1 MLTHANEETLQDEN
15 VEWFMWYFCE
25 TLIWF
30 RLLSKTRLANIF
42 ESKRATKHCCKR
54 CCGRKKERQMSV
66 LADEERYSDTE
77 QLLKTCPEGYT
88 NWTSDRETLPP
99 STPSPT
105 ARLNLQGLQCG
116 ISVNESC
123 ATSHRDR
130 QEFSFTL
137 YDFDGRGKI
146 TKDDIAGLVTTIY
159 ETVGSSI
166 RVPQYG
172 SKTIKVKL
180 TVSPGRG
187 VRNSCTRSD
196 RNGSMQDG
204 DLRTPTMDNHRR
216 ETRRAHVSGRRSRRQ
231 NERTAVISQRRRR
244 ESPASSV
251 GSEGRLSDIEDG
263 QTHPRLSPS
272 VCQQQH
278 TTLQTGTALNCG
290 CCGRAKKRS
299 SSLQRQELLKIIQAN
314 MDKNNLSFQTSRKH
328 NLWNQQSKDK
338 SSAPFFQYLSKTK
351 NQSTSPMQSTT
362 SHNHTQ
368 PTFLAKTP
376 SSHQHKHRHREAE
389 QARAMAQVVKW
400 LEQEF
405 STKSKT
411 NGNMGQTKTG
421 CNASTGCASASA
433 RQEHHHVHEHVHHH
447 YHHYTDCTLPV

>member
-1 MLTHANEETLQDEN
+1 MNKAQ
-15 VEWFMWYFCE
+15 MA
-25 TLIWF
+25 
-30 RLLSKTRLANIF
+30 LLVRWWKQKFLSGYKQFSA
-42 ESKRATKHCCKR
+42 
-54 CCGRKKERQMSV
+54 V
-66 LADEERYSDTE
+66 LADEEKYSDTE
-77 QLLKTCPEGYT
+77 QLIKTCPEGYT
-88 NWTSDRETLPP
+88 NWTSDRETLAS

-105 ARLNLQGLQCG
+105 SRLNLQELQCG
-116 ISVNESC
+116 ISVNENC

-166 RVPQYG
+166 KVPQYG

-187 VRNSCTRSD
+187 VRNTSTRSD
-196 RNGSMQDG
+196 RNGSAHSG
-204 DLRTPTMDNHRR
+204 DIRSPTIDNHRR
-216 ETRRAHVSGRRSRRQ
+216 ETRRAHVSGKRSRRQ
-231 NERTAVISQRRRR
+231 NERTAAISQRRRR
-244 ESPASSV
+244 ESPASSA
-251 GSEGRLSDIEDG
+251 GTDERHGRLSDIEDG

-272 VCQQQH
+272 LCQQH
-278 TTLQTGTALNCG
+278 HNTLQTGTALNCG

-328 NLWNQQSKDK
+328 NLWSQQNKDK
-338 SSAPFFQYLSKTK
+338 STAPLFPYLSKTK
-351 NQSTSPMQSTT
+351 NQSTSPLQSAT

-368 PTFLAKTP
+368 PTYTVHLAKTP

-411 NGNMGQTKTG
+411 NENIGQSKTG
-421 CNASTGCASASA
+421 CSAAGEANTGCASTPA

-447 YHHYTDCTLPV
+447 YHHYTDSALSV